1 MPSFPMSL
9 FQQVAGYQTLMAT
22 AVAAICYV
30 TAMISMKVWTEA
42 PSAALVVLII
52 LALVIGTLFEVSA
65 LRGERLGMIYVTIL
79 GLEVI
84 LIATAAILF
93 LGEQFS
99 IREAAGCFLVIVGAA
114 LAWS

>member
-1 MPSFPMSL
+1 M
-9 FQQVAGYQTLMAT
+9 QTLLAT
-22 AVAAICYV
+22 AIAATCYV
-30 TAMISMKVWTEA
+30 TAMISMKVWTES
-42 PSAALVVLII
+42 PSMVLVAVIIAALT
-52 LALVIGTLFEVSA
+52 IGTLFEITA

-99 IREAAGCFLVIVGAA
+99 LREAAGCCLVLVGAA